1 MGLIQRV
8 RVRAIVLVRRGED
21 VLLVDHFDAIDGLV
35 WAVPGGGVEFG
46 ERAEDAARRELLE
59 ETGIVAKELQLL
71 SIFENIFEHD
81 GETGHEICFA
91 FAADAIGTLAAM
103 QEVVEGQE
111 SNGAPMVLRWVSAA
125 EVLQRRRVT
134 WPGAIPEL
142 LSRDS
147 APRS

>member
-8 RVRAIVLVRRGED
+8 RVRAIVLLRRADD
-21 VLLVDHFDAIDGLV
+21 VLLVDHFDATDGLV
-35 WAVPGGGVEFG
+35 WGLPGGGVEFG

-59 ETGIVAKELQLL
+59 ETGVVANELRLL

-91 FAADAIGTLAAM
+91 FEADATGTPATT
-103 QEVVEGQE
+103 QEVINGEE
-111 SNGAPMVLRWVSAA
+111 SDGAPMVLRWVSTA
-125 EVLQRRRVT
+125 EVLEGRRIT

-142 LSRDS
+142 LSRD
-147 APRS
+147 